1 MIAVNDK
8 IRAKV
13 DALPDCPGVYRWK
26 DKDGKIIYVGKA
38 VNLKNRVRSYV
49 REDKNRS
56 PKVAAMIRHA
66 DDLDITMTATEMEAL
81 ILECNLIKE
90 LHPKYNISLRDDK
103 SYPYVKITNEEWPRL
118 FITRNMRRNDGAH
131 YFGPFTDVGSLHTTL
146 RLLRRHYPI
155 RTCRSM
161 RVDRPCLQYHL
172 HFCCAPCRGGCTREA
187 YDAIVKGLCD
197 IFEGRSTAL
206 VKSLQKDMAAASDA
220 LDFEKAAELRDKIR
234 AIQSVQQRQNIVS
247 REGDCDVVGMA
258 RDGEHTGLEV
268 FYIRFGRMVGKENF
282 NIPDS
287 AGETDASIL
296 SGFIKDYYGADGAGA
311 PKEILV
317 PVLPD
322 DAALLTEW
330 LSRKRGSDVRLY
342 VPERGFKRRLKDMA
356 RANAEKYLSD
366 KKLQWEYRDAREQG
380 ALRTLQEKLRLP
392 SLPERME
399 CFDISHNQG
408 AETTGSMAVFQGGR
422 PAKSEYRKFKLRTT
436 QGTPDD
442 FKSMAEV
449 MSRRYGHEKDWP
461 QPDLIVLD
469 GGLGQLHAALPVIR
483 AAGCTAPVI
492 GLAKRMEEI
501 YTEDGGDVPVVLD
514 RHDPALQLLQYIR
527 DEAHRFVITYHRQWT
542 AKRNAESVLD
552 HIPGIGPTRRNAL
565 WRAFRSF
572 DDMKNA
578 SVDELAQVRGMN
590 RRAAESV
597 YRFFRMGKD
606 ERQMVVQGLGAALET
621 PEETKIES

>member
-1 MIAVNDK
+1 MMLDTINDK
-8 IRAKV
+8 IKAKV
-13 DALPDCPGVYRWK
+13 EALPDSPGVYRWK

-66 DDLDITMTATEMEAL
+66 ADLDITMTATEMEAL

-103 SYPYVKITNEEWPRL
+103 SYPYVKITNETWPRL
-118 FITRNMRRNDGAH
+118 FITRNMRRDDGAH
-131 YFGPFTDVGSLHTTL
+131 YFGPFTDVGSLRTTL
-146 RLLRRHYPI
+146 RMLRKQYPI

-172 HFCCAPCRGGCTREA
+172 HYCMAPCRELCSHEEYMAMVKELTDVLEGKNTE
-187 YDAIVKGLCD
+187 IVRG
-197 IFEGRSTAL
+197 
-206 VKSLQKDMAAASDA
+206 LQKEMAAAA
-220 LDFEKAAELRDKIR
+220 EAMEYEKAAQLRDKIR

-247 REGDCDVVGMA
+247 KEGDFDVVGMA
-258 RDGEHTGLEV
+258 RDSGHVGMEV
-268 FYIRFGRMVGKENF
+268 FYIRYGRMVGKENF
-282 NIPDS
+282 NMS
-287 AGETDASIL
+287 ETGGESDADIL
-296 SGFIKDYYGADGAGA
+296 ASFIKNYYGADGTTA

-317 PVLPD
+317 PALPAD
-322 DAALLTEW
+322 SALLQDW
-330 LSRKRGSDVRLY
+330 LSRRRQGEMRLY

-356 RANAEKYLSD
+356 MANAAKYLAD
-366 KKLQWEYRDAREQG
+366 KKLQWEYRDAREAG
-380 ALRTLQEKLRLP
+380 ALRTLKEVLDLP
-392 SLPERME
+392 VLPERME

-408 AETTGSMAVFQGGR
+408 AETTGSMVVFEGGR
-422 PAKSEYRKFKLRTT
+422 PAKSEYRKFKLKTT
-436 QGTPDD
+436 QGKPDD

-449 MSRRYGHEKDWP
+449 MGRRYGIETDWP
-461 QPDLIVLD
+461 KPDLIVLD
-469 GGLGQLHAALPVIR
+469 GGLPQMRAAIPVIR
-483 AAGCTAPVI
+483 AAGITAPVI

-501 YTEDGGDVPVVLD
+501 YTEKSDEPVVLD
-514 RHDPALQLLQYIR
+514 PHEPALQVLQYIR

-572 DDMKNA
+572 DEMKKA
-578 SVDELAQVRGMN
+578 SVEELARVKGMN
-590 RRAAESV
+590 KRSAQSV
-597 YRFFRMGKD
+597 YDFFRMKKD
-606 ERQMVVQGLGAALET
+606 ERQNVMANGAET
-621 PEETKIES
+621 AGKAETETY

>member
-1 MIAVNDK
+1 MIPVNDR

-66 DDLDITMTATEMEAL
+66 EDLDITMTATEMEAL

-146 RLLRRHYPI
+146 RLLRKQYPI

-172 HFCCAPCRGGCTREA
+172 HFCCAPCRGCCSRED

-206 VKSLQKDMAAASDA
+206 VKQLRKDMLAASEA
-220 LDFEKAAELRDKIR
+220 MEFEKAAELRDKLR
-234 AIQSVQQRQNIVS
+234 AIESVQQRQNIVS
-247 REGDCDVVGMA
+247 KEGDYDVVGMA

-268 FYIRFGRMVGKENF
+268 FYIRYGRMVGKENF

-287 AGETDASIL
+287 AGETDAAIL

-311 PKEILV
+311 PKEILL
-317 PVLPD
+317 PELPD
-322 DAALLTEW
+322 DAPLLAEW
-330 LSRKRGSDVRLY
+330 LSGKRGSEVRLY

-356 RANAEKYLSD
+356 KANAEKYLSD

-380 ALRTLQEKLRLP
+380 ALRTLQEVLHLP
-392 SLPERME
+392 RLPERME

-408 AETTGSMAVFQGGR
+408 AETTGSMVVFLGGR
-422 PAKSEYRKFKLRTT
+422 PAKSEYRKFRLRTT
-436 QGTPDD
+436 QGAPDD

-483 AAGCTAPVI
+483 AAGCEAPVI

-501 YTEDGGDVPVVLD
+501 YTEGSEEPVVLD
-514 RHDPALQLLQYIR
+514 RHEPALQLLQYIR

-552 HIPGIGPTRRNAL
+552 HIPGIGPNRRNAL

-572 DDMKNA
+572 DEMKKA
-578 SVDELAQVRGMN
+578 SVEELAQVKGMN
-590 RRAAESV
+590 RRAAQSV
-597 YRFFRMGKD
+597 YDFFRMGKD
-606 ERQMVVQGLGAALET
+606 ERQMVVQGLSDALE
-621 PEETKIES
+621 KK

>member
-1 MIAVNDK
+1 MIDVNDK

-13 DALPDCPGVYRWK
+13 EALPDCPGVYRWK
-26 DKDGKIIYVGKA
+26 DKTGKIIYVGKA

-118 FITRNMRRNDGAH
+118 FITRNMRREDGAR
-131 YFGPFTDVGSLHTTL
+131 YFGPFTDVGSLRATL
-146 RLLRRHYPI
+146 RLLRKQYPI
-155 RTCRSM
+155 RTCRNM
-161 RVDRPCLQYHL
+161 RVDRPCLLYHL
-172 HFCCAPCRGGCTREA
+172 HYCMGPCVGLCTHDDYSRM
-187 YDAIVKGLCD
+187 VKGLSDVLEGKSTD
-197 IFEGRSTAL
+197 IVRG
-206 VKSLQKDMAAASDA
+206 LQKEMMAASEAMEY
-220 LDFEKAAELRDKIR
+220 EKAAALRDKIR

-247 REGDCDVVGMA
+247 KEGDFDVVGMA
-258 RDGEHTGLEV
+258 RDGDHTGLEV
-268 FYIRFGRMVGKENF
+268 FYIRYGRMVGKENY

-287 AGETDASIL
+287 AGESDADLLGS
-296 SGFIKDYYGADGAGA
+296 FIKDYYGADGVSL

-317 PVLPD
+317 PLLPS
-322 DAALLTEW
+322 DAELLTNW
-330 LSRKRGSDVRLY
+330 LSRKKEGELRLY

-356 RANAEKYLSD
+356 AANAAKYLAD
-366 KKLQWEYRDAREQG
+366 KKLQWEYRDKREQG
-380 ALRTLQEKLRLP
+380 ALQTLKDALGLP
-392 SLPERME
+392 VLPNRME

-408 AETTGSMAVFQGGR
+408 AETTGSMVVFEGGR
-422 PAKSEYRKFKLRTT
+422 PAKSEYRKFKLKTT
-436 QGTPDD
+436 QGKPDD

-449 MSRRYGHEKDWP
+449 MGRRYGTEKDWP
-461 QPDLIVLD
+461 KPDLIVLD

-483 AAGCTAPVI
+483 GAGITAPVI

-501 YTEDGGDVPVVLD
+501 YTEGSEEPVVLD
-514 RHDPALQLLQYIR
+514 THEPALQMLQYIR
-527 DEAHRFVITYHRQWT
+527 DEAHRFVITYHRKWT

-572 DDMKNA
+572 DEMKKA
-578 SVDELAQVRGMN
+578 SVEELSQVKGMN
-590 RRAAESV
+590 KRAAQSV
-597 YRFFRMGKD
+597 YDFFRMRKD
-606 ERQMVVQGLGAALET
+606 ERQMVVQGEAI
-621 PEETKIES
+621 KN

>member
-1 MIAVNDK
+1 MIDVNDK

-13 DALPDCPGVYRWK
+13 EALPDCPGVYRWK
-26 DKDGKIIYVGKA
+26 DKTGKVIYVGKA

-118 FITRNMRRNDGAH
+118 FITRNMRREDGAR
-131 YFGPFTDVGSLHTTL
+131 YFGPFTDVGSLRSTL
-146 RLLRRHYPI
+146 RLLRKQYPI

-161 RVDRPCLQYHL
+161 RVDRPCLLYHL
-172 HFCCAPCRGGCTREA
+172 HYCMGPCVGLCTKEDYSRM
-187 YDAIVKGLCD
+187 VKGLSDVLEGKSTD
-197 IFEGRSTAL
+197 IVRQ
-206 VKSLQKDMAAASDA
+206 LQKEMMAASEAMEY
-220 LDFEKAAELRDKIR
+220 EKAAALRDKIR

-247 REGDCDVVGMA
+247 KEGDFDVVGMA

-268 FYIRFGRMVGKENF
+268 FYIRYGRMVGKENY

-287 AGETDASIL
+287 AGESDADLLGS
-296 SGFIKDYYGADGAGA
+296 FIKDYYGADGVSL

-317 PVLPD
+317 PSLPS
-322 DAALLTEW
+322 DAELLTGW
-330 LSRKRGSDVRLY
+330 LAGKKGGDLRLY

-356 RANAEKYLSD
+356 AANAAKYLAD
-366 KKLQWEYRDAREQG
+366 KKLQWEYRDKREQG
-380 ALRTLQEKLRLP
+380 ALQTLKDALGLP
-392 SLPERME
+392 TLPNRME

-408 AETTGSMAVFQGGR
+408 AETTGSMVVFEGGK
-422 PAKSEYRKFKLRTT
+422 PAKSEYRKFKLKTT
-436 QGTPDD
+436 QGKPDD

-449 MSRRYGHEKDWP
+449 MGRRYGIEKDWP
-461 QPDLIVLD
+461 KPDLIVLD

-483 AAGCTAPVI
+483 GAGITAPVI

-501 YTEDGGDVPVVLD
+501 YTEGSEEPVVLD
-514 RHDPALQLLQYIR
+514 PHEPALQMLQYIR
-527 DEAHRFVITYHRQWT
+527 DEAHRFVITYHRKWT

-552 HIPGIGPTRRNAL
+552 HIPGIGPNRRNAL

-572 DDMKNA
+572 DEMKKA
-578 SVDELAQVRGMN
+578 SVEELAQVKGMN
-590 RRAAESV
+590 RRAAQSV
-597 YRFFRMGKD
+597 YDFFRMRKD
-606 ERQMVVQGLGAALET
+606 ERQMVVQG
-621 PEETKIES
+621 ESVEN

>member
-66 DDLDITMTATEMEAL
+66 EDLDITMTATEMEAL

-103 SYPYVKITNEEWPRL
+103 SYPYVKITSEEWPRL

-146 RLLRRHYPI
+146 RLLRKQYPI

-172 HFCCAPCRGGCTREA
+172 HFCCGPCKGCCSRED

-197 IFEGRSTAL
+197 VFEGKSTAL
-206 VKSLQKDMAAASDA
+206 VKSLQKEMAAASEA
-220 LDFEKAAELRDKIR
+220 MEFEKAAELRDKIR

-247 REGDCDVVGMA
+247 KEGDYDVVGMA

-268 FYIRFGRMVGKENF
+268 FYIRYGRMVGKENF
-282 NIPDS
+282 NISDS
-287 AGETDASIL
+287 AGETDAAIL

-317 PVLPD
+317 PELPD
-322 DAALLTEW
+322 DAPLLTEW
-330 LSRKRGSDVRLY
+330 LSRKRGGEVSLY
-342 VPERGFKRRLKDMA
+342 VPERGFRRRLKDMA
-356 RANAEKYLSD
+356 KANAEKYLSD
-366 KKLQWEYRDAREQG
+366 KKIQWEYRDAREQG
-380 ALRTLQEKLRLP
+380 ALRTLQEALHLP
-392 SLPERME
+392 RLPERME

-408 AETTGSMAVFQGGR
+408 AETTGSMVVFQSGR

-483 AAGCTAPVI
+483 AAGCNAPVI

-501 YTEDGGDVPVVLD
+501 YTEFSEEPVVLD
-514 RHDPALQLLQYIR
+514 RHEPALQLLQYIR
-527 DEAHRFVITYHRQWT
+527 DEAHRFVITYHRQCT
-542 AKRNAESVLD
+542 ARRNAESVLD
-552 HIPGIGPTRRNAL
+552 HIPGIGPARRNAL

-572 DDMKNA
+572 DEMKKA
-578 SVDELAQVRGMN
+578 SVEELAQVKGMN
-590 RRAAESV
+590 RRAAQSV
-597 YRFFRMGKD
+597 YDFFRMGKD
-606 ERQMVVQGLGAALET
+606 ERQMVVQGLGSALE
-621 PEETKIES
+621 KK

>member
-1 MIAVNDK
+1 MIDVNDK

-13 DALPDCPGVYRWK
+13 EALPDCPGVYRWK
-26 DKDGKIIYVGKA
+26 DKTGKVIYVGKA

-118 FITRNMRRNDGAH
+118 FITRNMRREDGAR
-131 YFGPFTDVGSLHTTL
+131 YFGPFTDVGSLRSTL
-146 RLLRRHYPI
+146 RLLRKQYPI

-161 RVDRPCLQYHL
+161 RVDRPCLLYHL
-172 HFCCAPCRGGCTREA
+172 HYCMGPCVGLCTKEDYSRM
-187 YDAIVKGLCD
+187 VKGLSDVLEGKSTD
-197 IFEGRSTAL
+197 IVRQ
-206 VKSLQKDMAAASDA
+206 LQKEMMAASEAMEY
-220 LDFEKAAELRDKIR
+220 EKAAALRDKIR

-247 REGDCDVVGMA
+247 KEGDFDVVGMA

-268 FYIRFGRMVGKENF
+268 FYIRYGRMVGKENY

-287 AGETDASIL
+287 AGESDADLLGS
-296 SGFIKDYYGADGAGA
+296 FIKDYYGADGVSL

-317 PVLPD
+317 PSLPA
-322 DAALLTEW
+322 DAELLTGW
-330 LSRKRGSDVRLY
+330 LAGKKGGDLRLY

-356 RANAEKYLSD
+356 AANAAKYLAD
-366 KKLQWEYRDAREQG
+366 KKLQWEYRDKREQG
-380 ALRTLQEKLRLP
+380 ALQTLKDALGLP
-392 SLPERME
+392 TLPNRME

-408 AETTGSMAVFQGGR
+408 AETTGSMVVFEGGK
-422 PAKSEYRKFKLRTT
+422 PAKSEYRKFKLKTT
-436 QGTPDD
+436 QGKPDD

-449 MSRRYGHEKDWP
+449 MGRRYGIEKDWP
-461 QPDLIVLD
+461 KPDLIVLD

-483 AAGCTAPVI
+483 GAGITAPVI

-501 YTEDGGDVPVVLD
+501 YTEGSEEPVVLD
-514 RHDPALQLLQYIR
+514 PHEPALQMLQYIR
-527 DEAHRFVITYHRQWT
+527 DEAHRFVITYHRKWT

-572 DDMKNA
+572 DEMKKA
-578 SVDELAQVRGMN
+578 SVEELAQVKGMN
-590 RRAAESV
+590 QRAAQSV
-597 YRFFRMGKD
+597 YDFFRMRKD
-606 ERQMVVQGLGAALET
+606 ERQMVVQGEAV
-621 PEETKIES
+621 KN

>member
-1 MIAVNDK
+1 MIEVNDR

-13 DALPDCPGVYRWK
+13 EALPECPGVYRWK

-49 REDKNRS
+49 REDRNRS

-66 DDLDITMTATEMEAL
+66 EDLDITMTATEMEAL

-90 LHPKYNISLRDDK
+90 IHPKYNISLRDDK

-146 RLLRRHYPI
+146 RLLRKQYPI

-172 HFCCAPCRGGCTREA
+172 HFCCGPCKGCCTREE

-206 VKSLQKDMAAASDA
+206 VRQLQKDMAAASEA
-220 LDFEKAAELRDKIR
+220 MEYEKAAELRDKIR

-247 REGDCDVVGMA
+247 KAGDYDVVGLA
-258 RDGEHTGLEV
+258 RDGEHAGLEV
-268 FYIRFGRMVGKENF
+268 FYIRYGRMVGKENF
-282 NIPDS
+282 SIEGS
-287 AGETDASIL
+287 AGETDAGIL
-296 SGFIKDYYGADGAGA
+296 SGFIKEYYGADGMSA
-311 PKEILV
+311 PKEILL
-317 PVLPD
+317 PELPD
-322 DAALLTEW
+322 DAPLLEEW
-330 LSRKRGSDVRLY
+330 LSKTRGGEVRLD
-342 VPERGFKRRLKDMA
+342 VPERGFRRRLKDMA
-356 RANAEKYLSD
+356 KANAEKYLSD
-366 KKLQWEYRDAREQG
+366 KKLQWAYRDAREQG
-380 ALRTLQEKLRLP
+380 ALHTLQEVLGLP
-392 SLPERME
+392 RLPERME

-408 AETTGSMAVFQGGR
+408 AETTGSMVVFQNGR

-436 QGTPDD
+436 QGAPDD
-442 FKSMAEV
+442 LKSMAEV
-449 MSRRYGHEKDWP
+449 MSRRYGHEKDCP
-461 QPDLIVLD
+461 VPDLIVLD
-469 GGLGQLHAALPVIR
+469 GGLGQLRAALPVIR
-483 AAGCTAPVI
+483 AAGCDAPVI

-501 YTEDGGDVPVVLD
+501 YTEGSGEPVMLD
-514 RHDPALQLLQYIR
+514 RHEPALQLLQYIR

-552 HIPGIGPTRRNAL
+552 HIPGIGPARRNAL

-572 DDMKNA
+572 DEMKKA
-578 SVDELAQVRGMN
+578 SVDELAQVKGMN

-597 YRFFRMGKD
+597 YGFFRMGKD
-606 ERQMVVQGLGAALET
+606 ERQMVVQGMADEL
-621 PEETKIES
+621 KK

>member
-103 SYPYVKITNEEWPRL
+103 SYPYVKITDEEWPRL

-234 AIQSVQQRQNIVS
+234 AIQSVQQRQNTVS

-356 RANAEKYLSD
+356 RAKRKNISPTKSCSGSTATRGS
-366 KKLQWEYRDAREQG
+366 RGRSARCRKSSG
-380 ALRTLQEKLRLP
+380 
-392 SLPERME
+392 
-399 CFDISHNQG
+399 C
-408 AETTGSMAVFQGGR
+408 
-422 PAKSEYRKFKLRTT
+422 PACPN
-436 QGTPDD
+436 G
-442 FKSMAEV
+442 
-449 MSRRYGHEKDWP
+449 W
-461 QPDLIVLD
+461 
-469 GGLGQLHAALPVIR
+469 
-483 AAGCTAPVI
+483 
-492 GLAKRMEEI
+492 
-501 YTEDGGDVPVVLD
+501 
-514 RHDPALQLLQYIR
+514 
-527 DEAHRFVITYHRQWT
+527 
-542 AKRNAESVLD
+542 
-552 HIPGIGPTRRNAL
+552 
-565 WRAFRSF
+565 
-572 DDMKNA
+572 NA
-578 SVDELAQVRGMN
+578 STFPTTRARRLRAPWRSSRAGGP
-590 RRAAESV
+590 RRANTANSSCAPP
-597 YRFFRMGKD
+597 RARRTISNPWRK
-606 ERQMVVQGLGAALET
+606 
-621 PEETKIES
+621 